1 MLFSKKLKI
10 LIYITIFV
18 FTLSFMLPICTYA
31 IDKDSVYVW
40 SNTASSVSTSNTPDT
55 ESSESSNESQ
65 DNRQFFRYNIR

>member
-31 IDKDSVYVW
+31 IDRDSIYVW

-65 DNRQFFRYNIR
+65 DNR

>member
-10 LIYITIFV
+10 LIYIILFV

-40 SNTASSVSTSNTPDT
+40 SNTASSVSTSNTPDAG
-55 ESSESSNESQ
+55 SSENSNESQ
-65 DNRQFFRYNIR
+65 DNSR

>member
-40 SNTASSVSTSNTPDT
+40 SNTASSVSTSNTPDAG
-55 ESSESSNESQ
+55 SSENSNESQ
-65 DNRQFFRYNIR
+65 DNSR

>member
-1 MLFSKKLKI
+1 MLLSKKLKI
-10 LIYITIFV
+10 LIYIILLI

-40 SNTASSVSTSNTPDT
+40 SNTASSISTSNTPDT

-65 DNRQFFRYNIR
+65 DNRQLFRYNIR